1 MRDGLKPTRDARR
14 GFAWI
19 EVLIMSTILLFVL
32 VGSASVMTDGMA
44 SLRLNKT
51 EVIARAAAIGEM
63 ERLKAAGWAVIGAKP
78 LYPTASTA
86 FCTNA
91 AGGAIVGCVTGLET
105 IVQETG
111 ATGQVYVQNYDAN
124 NNGAI
129 NLPGE
134 ALIRLVTV
142 DVSVFGNINV
152 LAQGGQPGSGTLRSV
167 WRISSIVSQ
176 NGVTP

>member
-32 VGSASVMTDGMA
+32 VSSASLMTGGMA
-44 SLRLNKT
+44 SLRQNQLD
-51 EVIARAAAIGEM
+51 EIARAAAIGEM
-63 ERLKAAGWAVIGAKP
+63 ERLKAAGWGVIGSKL
-78 LYPTASTA
+78 LYPPTSTA
-86 FCTNA
+86 FCTDQFGVA
-91 AGGAIVGCVTGLET
+91 VGGCITGLGAI
-105 IVQETG
+105 TG

-124 NNGAI
+124 NSGLIEA
-129 NLPGE
+129 GE
-134 ALIRLVTV
+134 TTVRLVTV

-152 LAQGGQPGSGTLRSV
+152 LAQGGLPGSGTLRSV
-167 WRISSIVSQ
+167 WRISSIVSS